1 MDPCIVALG
10 GNGVVHRMMPPIELA
25 ERLTLLLALAVFF
38 GLAFEEIYKP
48 KSGSWLGGPL
58 CDVGWDNRGLRFR
71 RG

>member
-38 GLAFEEIYKP
+38 GSWE
-48 KSGSWLGGPL
+48 SGSDR
-58 CDVGWDNRGLRFR
+58 DVRVGAIKT
-71 RG
+71 